1 MMLPGDGYRAESG
14 GTLRERMGARFEDL
28 TVRERECLYLAT
40 RFMRPKEIAAQIDR
54 SPKTVETHLAK
65 ATAKLGADNL
75 RHAVKLYA
83 DFLSETGS
91 GNNLRETSRLSDSLT
106 PPSLIVP
113 QAEAAQASGRELR
126 EDSEPILRASRSI
139 SSPSRF
145 PWLRKGVDPDDLTTT
160 NMLFLIVWVA
170 IALAVALAATVGIA
184 DAFTKLASIFSPRP

>member
-1 MMLPGDGYRAESG
+1 MLRD
-14 GTLRERMGARFEDL
+14 RMRARFEDL

-91 GNNLRETSRLSDSLT
+91 GNSLRETSRLSDSLT
-106 PPSLIVP
+106 PPSLINP
-113 QAEAAQASGRELR
+113 HSEAAQASGRELR
-126 EDSEPILRASRSI
+126 EDAKPMLRKSQSI

-145 PWLRKGVDPDDLTTT
+145 LWLRKGVDPNDLTTT
-160 NMLFLIVWVA
+160 HMLFIIVWGA
-170 IALAVALAATVGIA
+170 IALAIALAATVSIA
-184 DAFTKLASIFSPRP
+184 DAFTKLASIFSTRP